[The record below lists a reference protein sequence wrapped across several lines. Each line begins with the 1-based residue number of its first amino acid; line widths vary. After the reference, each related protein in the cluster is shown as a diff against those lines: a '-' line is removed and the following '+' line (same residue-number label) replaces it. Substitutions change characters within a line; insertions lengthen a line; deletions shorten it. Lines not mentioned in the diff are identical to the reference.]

1 MKKLFK
7 FHEDFY
13 NNTVEGVE
21 QFINLIN
28 PLWKG
33 LNSYKPLTIKDL
45 NEIIGN
51 RTWYVKNLGDEC
63 YLQILKDNE
72 FERYPKEKRPQ
83 YESDIIQYEY
93 NKRIGRFFATL
104 NKIPFYCCSLHK
116 IEEGWVKITDN
127 GLIINKEAIK
137 ESAKTYITNK
147 KQEEALQLMEE
158 LRNLMNKL
166 YKEYNIYNPY
176 YCFDMMDF
184 HVKKEYQLKEQSKIN
199 IIESLAD
206 K

>member
-45 NEIIGN
+45 NEILGN
-51 RTWYVKNLGDEC
+51 KQQYIEKLGNEC
-63 YLQILKDNE
+63 YLQILHDNG
-72 FERYPKEKRPQ
+72 FERYPKEKRPKF
-83 YESDIIQYEY
+83 ESDIIQYEY
-93 NKRIGRFFATL
+93 SKRIGRFFATL
-104 NKIPFYCCSLHK
+104 NKIPFQFCSLFEL
-116 IEEGWVKITDN
+116 EEGWVNFTDN
-127 GLIINKEAIK
+127 GLTINKEAIK

-147 KQEEALQLMEE
+147 KQEEALQLMED
-158 LRNLMNKL
+158 LSNILKKL
-166 YKEYNIYNPY
+166 DNEYNIYQAFY
-176 YCFDMMDF
+176 YLMWKENYNFDEE
-184 HVKKEYQLKEQSKIN
+184 HKLYIIN
-199 IIESLAD
+199 KLAN

>member
-7 FHEDFY
+7 FHEQYY

-45 NEIIGN
+45 NEIINN
-51 RTWYVKNLGDEC
+51 RTWYERGIEKEC
-63 YLQILKDNE
+63 FKQICSDNE
-72 FERYPKEKRPQ
+72 LEEYPKEKRPK

-93 NKRIGRFFATL
+93 SKRVGRFFATL
-104 NKIPFYCCSLHK
+104 NKIPFHCCSLHK
-116 IEEGWVKITDN
+116 IEEGWVTITDN
-127 GLIINKEAIK
+127 GLKINKEAIK

-147 KQEEALQLMEE
+147 KQEEALQLMED
-158 LRNLMNKL
+158 LSNLIRKIEN
-166 YKEYNIYNPY
+166 EYNIYQPFY
-176 YCFDMMDF
+176 YLMWKENYNFDE
-184 HVKKEYQLKEQSKIN
+184 KRKLYIIN
-199 IIESLAD
+199 KLAD

>member
-7 FHEDFY
+7 FHEQYY

-45 NEIIGN
+45 NEIINN
-51 RTWYVKNLGDEC
+51 RTWYERGIEKKC
-63 YLQILKDNE
+63 FKQICSDNE
-72 FERYPKEKRPQ
+72 LEEYPKEKRPK

-93 NKRIGRFFATL
+93 SKRVGRFFATL
-104 NKIPFYCCSLHK
+104 NKIPFHCCSLHK
-116 IEEGWVKITDN
+116 IEEGWVTITDN
-127 GLIINKEAIK
+127 GLKINKEAIK
-137 ESAKTYITNK
+137 ENAKTYITNK
-147 KQEEALQLMEE
+147 KQEEALQLMED
-158 LRNLMNKL
+158 LSNLIRKIEN
-166 YKEYNIYNPY
+166 EYNIYQPFY
-176 YCFDMMDF
+176 YLMWKENYNFDE
-184 HVKKEYQLKEQSKIN
+184 KRKLYIIN
-199 IIESLAD
+199 KLAD

>member
-33 LNSYKPLTIKDL
+33 LNSYKPLTFKDL
-45 NEIIGN
+45 NEIINN
-51 RTWYVKNLGDEC
+51 RTWYERGIEKEC
-63 YLQILKDNE
+63 FKQICSDNE
-72 FERYPKEKRPQ
+72 LEEYPKEKRPK

-93 NKRIGRFFATL
+93 SKRVGRFFATL
-104 NKIPFYCCSLHK
+104 NKIPFHCCSLHK
-116 IEEGWVKITDN
+116 FEEGWVKITDN

-166 YKEYNIYNPY
+166 HKEYDIYNPY
-176 YCFDMMDF
+176 YYFDMMDF
-184 HVKKEYQLKEQSKIN
+184 HVKDEYQLKERSKLDIIN
-199 IIESLAD
+199 KLAD